1 MSPPPCLLQALRL
14 LLLLKTLTAIL
25 FFSAFFF
32 VFEVSGVLIYLSMAF
47 ELKIEVETEKDG
59 RINRR
64 TKPLKRHIYT

>member
-1 MSPPPCLLQALRL
+1 
-14 LLLLKTLTAIL
+14 LTAIL